1 MCSNMSRETKHK
13 VLKCEVLGR
22 KAAKQIY
29 LKKLRDRVKKK
40 KKRKNKQYRYNMS
53 ILLISI
59 NWN

>member
-1 MCSNMSRETKHK
+1 MSSMCSNMSRETKHK

-40 KKRKNKQYRYNMS
+40 KKKKK
-53 ILLISI
+53 
-59 NWN
+59 